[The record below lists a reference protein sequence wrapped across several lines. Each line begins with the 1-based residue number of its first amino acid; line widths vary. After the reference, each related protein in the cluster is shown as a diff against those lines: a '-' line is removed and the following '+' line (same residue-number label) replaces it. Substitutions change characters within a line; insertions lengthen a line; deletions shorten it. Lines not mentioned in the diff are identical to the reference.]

1 MRPMRRDG
9 VCSRVL
15 EKAARAMLGAMLAG
29 LFAGCSTDQTPTK
42 VMVTP
47 IASTMLPAKPADC
60 DMPVLIREPSVS
72 YQQIAIVEAW
82 ANVDE
87 DPANVLPELKR
98 QACATGA
105 QALLIVDN
113 RKQDIHTML
122 YGVTPNA
129 THTEVTSENKDPN
142 QAATYIRMMQHHP
155 RVGEEGHSGFYIDAL
170 AIEYTKGSGASA
182 ASNPPGR

>member
-1 MRPMRRDG
+1 MIPMG
-9 VCSRVL
+9 S
-15 EKAARAMLGAMLAG
+15 EGAAARARMNIARALLGAMLAG
-29 LFAGCSTDQTPTK
+29 LLAGCSTDQTPTK

-47 IASTMLPAKPADC
+47 IASAMLPAKPADC
-60 DMPVLIREPSVS
+60 DMPVLICDPSAP
-72 YQQIAIVEAW
+72 YRQIAIVEAW

-129 THTEVTSENKDPN
+129 TDTKVTSENKDPN

-155 RVGEEGHSGFYIDAL
+155 RVGEEGHTGFYIDAL
-170 AIEYTKGSGASA
+170 AIEYTSAASAAA
-182 ASNPPGR
+182 ASNPPAP

>member
-1 MRPMRRDG
+1 MRATRIDG
-9 VCSRVL
+9 DRSCTVAYAL
-15 EKAARAMLGAMLAG
+15 LGALLSG
-29 LFAGCSTDQTPTK
+29 FLVGCSTDQTPTK

-47 IASTMLPAKPADC
+47 IASTILPAKPANC
-60 DMPVLIREPSVS
+60 DMPVLISDPSVP

-129 THTEVTSENKDPN
+129 TDTKVTSQNKDPN

-155 RVGEEGHSGFYIDAL
+155 RVGEAGHTGFYIDAL
-170 AIEYTKGSGASA
+170 AIEYTNGSSASA
-182 ASNPPGR
+182 ASNQPGR